1 MRSQSW
7 LDWLSKCFPLS
18 FRRRRLWIDME
29 CLACG
34 SDNQEDSQF
43 CRRCGT
49 RFSATQVT
57 SSTPQ
62 EMDTKVQEAPSPAT
76 IPEDAIIALQ
86 SWWAY
91 MLPSTVP
98 LLILSGLV
106 FFDILTFGILPIVIG
121 FSVIG
126 YRYLVFRRTA
136 YILTEKHLVILQGSL
151 MAQNRIDV
159 PFADLN
165 NILVQPGMF
174 GRFLGYTGVRLQ
186 LVDQRVA
193 LLHYVPIASPLLE
206 HLRARMNPDSPH
218 EEEPGEKL

>member
-1 MRSQSW
+1 
-7 LDWLSKCFPLS
+7 
-18 FRRRRLWIDME
+18 ME
-29 CLACG
+29 CPRCD
-34 SDNQEDSQF
+34 SDNQEDSRF

-49 RFSATQVT
+49 PFSVPQVT

-62 EMDTKVQEAPSPAT
+62 EMDTKVQEEPSPAT
-76 IPEDAIIALQ
+76 IPEDAIIVLQ
-86 SWWAY
+86 SRWAY
-91 MLPSTVP
+91 MLHTIP
-98 LLILSGLV
+98 LLA
-106 FFDILTFGILPIVIG
+106 FFGVSLIFDLLTFGILPAVIAICA
-121 FSVIG
+121 IG

-136 YILTEKHLVILQGSL
+136 YILTEKHLVIFQGSL
-151 MAQNRIDV
+151 MGQNRIDV

-174 GRFLGYTGVRLQ
+174 GGFLGYTGVRLQ

-218 EEEPGEKL
+218 EEEPSDNF

>member
-1 MRSQSW
+1 M
-7 LDWLSKCFPLS
+7 KCPT
-18 FRRRRLWIDME
+18 
-29 CLACG
+29 CG
-34 SDNQEDSQF
+34 DDNSVGAPF

-76 IPEDAIIALQ
+76 IPEDAIIVLQ
-86 SWWAY
+86 SQWAY
-91 MLPSTVP
+91 MIHTVP
-98 LLILSGLV
+98 WVV
-106 FFDILTFGILPIVIG
+106 FFGVTLAFDFLTFGILPAVIAIC
-121 FSVIG
+121 FIG
-126 YRYLVFRRTA
+126 HRYLVFRRTA
-136 YILTEKHLVILQGSL
+136 YILTEKHLVIFQGSL
-151 MAQNRIDV
+151 MGRNRIDV

-174 GRFLGYTGVRLQ
+174 GGFLGYTGVRLQ
-186 LVDQRVA
+186 LVDQRVS

>member
-1 MRSQSW
+1 M
-7 LDWLSKCFPLS
+7 KCPT
-18 FRRRRLWIDME
+18 
-29 CLACG
+29 CG
-34 SDNQEDSQF
+34 DDNPVGASL

-62 EMDTKVQEAPSPAT
+62 EIDATVQEAPSPAT
-76 IPEDAIIALQ
+76 IPEDAITVLQ
-86 SWWAY
+86 SPWAY
-91 MLPSTVP
+91 MLHVVP
-98 LLILSGLV
+98 WLV
-106 FFDILTFGILPIVIG
+106 FFVGTFAFDFLTFGILPAMLAIC
-121 FSVIG
+121 FIG

-136 YILTEKHLVILQGSL
+136 YILTEKHLVIFQGSL
-151 MAQNRIDV
+151 MGRNRIDV

-165 NILVQPGMF
+165 NIRVQPGMF
-174 GRFLGYTGVRLQ
+174 GGVLGYTGMGLQ
-186 LVDQRVA
+186 LVDQQVA